1 MKLSE
6 KGYLK
11 IGNSIV
17 GWFENGV
24 VKVTF
29 DPDKIE
35 FEPDDFE
42 GGCCQN
48 GKGHVTLT
56 VEEAKAIHEMLYNYV
71 WEYAF
76 CLTDYDV
83 KLPDDLLSRIKQ
95 VDDEFNGE
103 YLRFYEGRIEQAEAQ
118 K

>member
-1 MKLSE
+1 MSE
-6 KGYLK
+6 IEGIKDFIEANKSSL
-11 IGNSIV
+11 
-17 GWFENGV
+17 ENMNQEM
-24 VKVTF
+24 
-29 DPDKIE
+29 IASR
-35 FEPDDFE
+35 
-42 GGCCQN
+42 GC
-48 GKGHVTLT
+48 KPLIWLT

-103 YLRFYEGRIEQAEAQ
+103 YLRFYEERIEQAED